1 MNNNIGKIDVFN
13 TIYDVQN
20 LASLNHIFVSSIENI
35 SYSNIFD
42 NINYLNIDIIQILL
56 FNNDNID
63 IIKSK
68 FYMNGDTILHY
79 ITYYFIKYNNS
90 NYYVN
95 FEFLIKNYI
104 DINKKNLYGYS
115 ILYGVCKYHDIN
127 FDLIKF
133 LLKNGSDPNLSVE
146 SEMHNS
152 TFTYNSAFTYMCIK
166 FYNIVFFQKSKI
178 ELYLNIIKE
187 MVKYGGNIYEKV
199 VVKRIIDIRMDLDS
213 FSPYIS
219 QNEEITIIDLFDE
232 IDSKLMKEHELD
244 ESSSLS
250 CEGKYKTI
258 VLKYHRDYIFNKRL
272 NLLLMIE
279 GCDKNYRLPM
289 IFENEDLIKELF
301 TFI

>member
-1 MNNNIGKIDVFN
+1 MNDNIGKIDVFN

-20 LASLNHIFVSSIENI
+20 FSSLNHTFVSSIDNI
-35 SYSNIFD
+35 SHSNIFD
-42 NINYLNIDIIQILL
+42 NFNYLNIDIIKILL

-63 IIKSK
+63 IIKNK

-79 ITYYFIKYNNS
+79 ITYYFIKYNKN
-90 NYYVN
+90 NYYEN

-133 LLKNGSDPNLSVE
+133 LLENGSNPNLNVE
-146 SEMHNS
+146 SEPYIS
-152 TFTYNSAFTYMCIK
+152 PFTYICIK

-187 MVKYGGNIYEKV
+187 MVKYGGNIYEKII
-199 VVKRIIDIRMDLDS
+199 VKRIIDIRIDLDS
-213 FSPYIS
+213 FSPYIT

-232 IDSKLMKEHELD
+232 IEP
-244 ESSSLS
+244 
-250 CEGKYKTI
+250 KYKTI
-258 VLKYHRDYIFNKRL
+258 LLQCYRDYIFNKRF

-279 GCDKNYRLPM
+279 GCDKNYRLPK
-289 IFENEDLIKELF
+289 IFENEDFVKELCS
-301 TFI
+301 FI